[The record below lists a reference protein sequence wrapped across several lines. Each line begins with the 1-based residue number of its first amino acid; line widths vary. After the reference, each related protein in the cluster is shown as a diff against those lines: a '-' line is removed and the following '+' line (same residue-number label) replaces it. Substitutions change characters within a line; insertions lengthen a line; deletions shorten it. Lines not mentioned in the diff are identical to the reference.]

1 MRNHLGKRIVGTIL
15 SLFLIACIGGC
26 NESLESAIGSSR
38 LEAAGMAANDKVSS
52 DYSEALQG
60 GMHPFTDLETGVE
73 YSTFLDLGSVEVKAT
88 FEAHGKYYLV
98 IDRLYDSETG
108 LFPDGT
114 DGIYTLKCSKEH
126 YDAVS
131 AGDLLSGT
139 KEYIVDTKEG
149 FLTDINWNSKGYFL
163 SSQEP

>member
-1 MRNHLGKRIVGTIL
+1 MPYFLKKSLIL
-15 SLFLIACIGGC
+15 FVAVVLFLNFAGC
-26 NESLESAIGSSR
+26 NSMTGI
-38 LEAAGMAANDKVSS
+38 KSS
-52 DYSEALQG
+52 DS
-60 GMHPFTDLETGVE
+60 HSFTDPETGVK

-88 FEAHGKYYLV
+88 FEAHGKCYLV